1 MILCTNLQHICK
13 YGREHNNILIKVI
26 NNIFY
31 QLPVSCFLNS
41 AIDIPLTIIKLRYSD
56 ARDLYPHISDNITI
70 EISLFFLSSS
80 QAYLIL
86 FSFRYELKVVFMVML
101 KVCDRSCLATLV
113 CFESESRLNSLSKYL
128 FLLFS
133 KKRSIFSLFSDSI
146 SLDNKDF

>member
-1 MILCTNLQHICK
+1 MILCTNLQHICNTV
-13 YGREHNNILIKVI
+13 EHNNILVKVI

-86 FSFRYELKVVFMVML
+86 
-101 KVCDRSCLATLV
+101 
-113 CFESESRLNSLSKYL
+113 SRLDMN
-128 FLLFS
+128 
-133 KKRSIFSLFSDSI
+133 
-146 SLDNKDF
+146 